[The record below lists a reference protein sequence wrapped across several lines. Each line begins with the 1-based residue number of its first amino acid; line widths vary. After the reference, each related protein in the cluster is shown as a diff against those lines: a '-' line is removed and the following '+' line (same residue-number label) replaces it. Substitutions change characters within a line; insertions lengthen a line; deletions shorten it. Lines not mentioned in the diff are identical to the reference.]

1 MKQFVTLVLLAGTL
15 FVHGQDRKHDKH
27 RGAFH
32 NMTAE
37 QVATLHTKKMT
48 LALDLSQIQQ
58 KEVMDITLEEV
69 MRRKAKRK
77 EIEEQKENGTR
88 TKPSSDERFEM
99 LNERLEQKI
108 AHHQKMK
115 EVLNEEQY
123 KTWKQLELRKAM
135 HGKKKM
141 QKEGRRG

>member
-15 FVHGQDRKHDKH
+15 MAHGQKHEKH
-27 RGAFH
+27 RGPFH

-58 KEVMDITLEEV
+58 KEVMEITLEEV
-69 MRRKAKRK
+69 MRRKSKRE

-99 LNERLEQKI
+99 LNERLEHKI